1 MNSSDVVHCLHH
13 KAQCY
18 QHHWFTEDPLKSSKR
33 SSDSDRADTHAHV
46 HVPFLLS
53 GNTMFGL
60 QVPKSSVCLSRSNIP
75 RLSESCIFF
84 LILSFR
90 TERYGWEP
98 GPDHS
103 SQTQQRAITRFAST
117 FCSWCLIRVTSS
129 TPLRNRFTQS
139 LRFLCVRGDFCR
151 QMLPGCFEKQS
162 DVTEA

>member
-1 MNSSDVVHCLHH
+1 MWNIQYYASCLSALLLHIKPPLMNSSDVVHCLHH

-90 TERYGWEP
+90 TERYGGRTGSRP
-98 GPDHS
+98 QLTDP
-103 SQTQQRAITRFAST
+103 AASNNK
-117 FCSWCLIRVTSS
+117 I
-129 TPLRNRFTQS
+129 
-139 LRFLCVRGDFCR
+139 
-151 QMLPGCFEKQS
+151 CFN
-162 DVTEA
+162 VLLVVPN